1 MKLLVFPPQERI
13 PVSTFDRQN
22 LKKSPRIS
30 FRVSSH
36 AMERFRERVE
46 EEFSA
51 RSDDDLADLL
61 NDRLRVAAI
70 VREVTDPR
78 EPEVPTTL
86 YLFESRT
93 GARQVAVVRSLV
105 VVTVLDEWMARNNYP
120 GWDVEPSL
128 GTIGGVMGGA
138 LRNVVPVQPVLPS
151 PAPPPVLPSPAP
163 PPRDEYL
170 TLAAECRDLA
180 ARTRMLREQKTVL
193 EARLLAVTADLA
205 AGEASF
211 GSKRDRLLVLMTE
224 DGAV

>member
-1 MKLLVFPPQERI
+1 
-13 PVSTFDRQN
+13 
-22 LKKSPRIS
+22 
-30 FRVSSH
+30 
-36 AMERFRERVE
+36 MERFRERVE

-138 LRNVVPVQPVLPS
+138 LRNVVPVQPVLS
-151 PAPPPVLPSPAP
+151 SPAP

-180 ARTRMLREQKTVL
+180 ARTRMLREQKTAL

-211 GSKRDRLLVLMTE
+211 GSKRDRLLALMTE